1 MSSSQPVN
9 TGQPLKKRPPN
20 VVARLFLLALFGI
33 GIWGTLFITEI
44 VTVRGIPYSVL
55 SKVMQDGTSRAALL
69 ARDSQALHDRLNAIG
84 VEYDIKEYYSKKIDD
99 PVELDQHIHQVFYN
113 LTGYVGENYTV
124 LGGRLVLKNYER
136 VEELYLCPEC

>member
-1 MSSSQPVN
+1 
-9 TGQPLKKRPPN
+9 
-20 VVARLFLLALFGI
+20 
-33 GIWGTLFITEI
+33 
-44 VTVRGIPYSVL
+44 
-55 SKVMQDGTSRAALL
+55 MQDGTSRAALL

-84 VEYDIKEYYSKKIDD
+84 VEYDIKEYYSKRIDD